1 MEVGLTMEKS
11 KLRRAA
17 AIAVVTGASASALA
31 LWSAADAGASPDM
44 TGKSYSDAKSALGQ
58 AGFTAVASTAF
69 GDKTPQSSC
78 KVLRQ
83 QDFPITAIFVGGDQ
97 PTLYPG
103 PGFGN
108 IPTSGQVLLTL
119 SCYQAT
125 DVALSQATGSGDITT
140 KPAPASTTSSS

>member
-1 MEVGLTMEKS
+1 MEVGLTMKKS
-11 KLRRAA
+11 KLRGVA
-17 AIAVVTGASASALA
+17 AIALVTGTGASALA
-31 LWSAADAGASPDM
+31 LWSAAAAGASPDM
-44 TGKSYSDAKSALGQ
+44 TGKSFSNAQTALSQ
-58 AGFTAVASTAF
+58 AGFTAVASVAV
-69 GDKTPQSSC
+69 GDKSGRSNCT
-78 KVLRQ
+78 VVHQ

-125 DVALSQATGSGDITT
+125 DVSQSQVTGSGDIRT
-140 KPAPASTTSSS
+140 KPAPAASSSS

>member
-11 KLRRAA
+11 KLCRAA
-17 AIAVVTGASASALA
+17 AIAVLTGAGASVVALASA
-31 LWSAADAGASPDM
+31 AGASASPDM
-44 TGKSYSDAKSALGQ
+44 TGKTYSDAKTALGQ
-58 AGFTAVASTAF
+58 AGFTAIASVAF
-69 GDKTPQSSC
+69 GDKTAQSSC
-78 KVLRQ
+78 KVVRQ

-108 IPTSGQVLLTL
+108 IPTAGQVMLTL
-119 SCYQAT
+119 SCYQAS

-140 KPAPASTTSSS
+140 KPAPASSSSSS

>member
-1 MEVGLTMEKS
+1 MEKP
-11 KLRRAA
+11 KLRRFAA
-17 AIAVVTGASASALA
+17 VAVGAGACASSLA
-31 LWSAADAGASPDM
+31 LWSAAVAGASPDM

-58 AGFTAVASTAF
+58 AGFTAVASVAV

-78 KVLRQ
+78 KVVHQ
-83 QDFPITAIFVGGDQ
+83 QDFPISAIFVSGDQ

-125 DVALSQATGSGDITT
+125 DVNQSQVTGSGSITT
-140 KPAPASTTSSS
+140 KPAPSSSGSSSS

>member
-1 MEVGLTMEKS
+1 MKRVTRPNRGGVV
-11 KLRRAA
+11 AVA
-17 AIAVVTGASASALA
+17 VAILAGASFG
-31 LWSAADAGASPDM
+31 LWSAPTSAASPDV
-44 TGKSYSDAKSALGQ
+44 TGKTYSDAQSALKM
-58 AGFTAVASTAF
+58 AGFTAVIATTV

-78 KVLRQ
+78 KVVHQ
-83 QDFPITAIFVGGDQ
+83 QDFPISAIFVGGDQ

-125 DVALSQATGSGDITT
+125 DVNQSQVTGSGSITT
-140 KPAPASTTSSS
+140 KPAPSSSGSSSS